1 MKRKR
6 LSTGFTL
13 IELLVVIAIIAVLA
27 ALLLPAVGRAKQR
40 AQLAQCL
47 SNFRQL
53 QVAWQMHA
61 SDHDDYAVSP
71 PPTSGWAEFKI
82 SVAVGWYKPAW
93 TQGRLS
99 YEPNNFDNFDIGNL
113 VNPERSAFGD
123 YITTAGVY
131 RCPGDRST
139 ALWQGQSKFRVRSY
153 NYNWEFSTLSSGKR
167 FYGVR
172 VDTVRSPSKSITF
185 IEQHEDSL
193 EHANFTLPSESSYG
207 LFADI
212 PGGRHGRTSAISFV
226 DGHVETKKWT
236 DPRTIPPVIGE
247 YQKYSPGDFVNNPDI
262 AWLAERRVKF

>member
-27 ALLLPAVGRAKQR
+27 SLLLPAVGRAKQR
-40 AQLAQCL
+40 AQLAQCV

-53 QVAWQMHA
+53 QVAWQMYA

-71 PPTSGWAEFKI
+71 PPGIGWAEFKV
-82 SVAVGWYKPAW
+82 SVAAGWDKPAW

-113 VNPERSAFGD
+113 VKPECSAFGD

-139 ALWQGQSKFRVRSY
+139 ALWQGQPKLRVRSY
-153 NYNWEFSTLSSGKR
+153 NYSWEFSHLSSGR
-167 FYGVR
+167 RYGVR
-172 VDTVRSPSKSITF
+172 VDTVRNPSKTFTF

-193 EHANFTLPSESSYG
+193 EHAAFFLPTETAYG

-212 PGGRHGRTSAISFV
+212 PGGRHGRTSAVGFV
-226 DGHVETKKWT
+226 DGHVESKKWS
-236 DPRTIPPVIGE
+236 DPRTIPPILGT
-247 YQKYSPGDFVNNPDI
+247 YQKYSPGDFVNNPDL
-262 AWLAERRVKF
+262 AWLSERRVRL